1 MLMKRLADLNRYL
14 AQPIEV
20 TLPSGRKVIVDDLQY
35 AQLLKAGII
44 SNSYP
49 ARRISEEN

>member
-35 AQLLKAGII
+35 SQLLKAGLITRD
-44 SNSYP
+44 YP
-49 ARRISEEN
+49 ARRVEE